1 MLGHEENIL
10 IQSYFK
16 YVCIFEIALF
26 LIHEKMRGH
35 GYRIE
40 VHFTDYCW
48 VVYYMF
54 NYQLGNEI
62 PGV

>member
-40 VHFTDYCW
+40 VHLPTLPFWISIVGLFTTC
-48 VVYYMF
+48 F
-54 NYQLGNEI
+54 IAN
-62 PGV
+62 

>member
-40 VHFTDYCW
+40 VHLPTLPAWISIVGLFTTC
-48 VVYYMF
+48 F
-54 NYQLGNEI
+54 IAN
-62 PGV
+62 

>member
-40 VHFTDYCW
+40 VHLPTLPGYLL
-48 VVYYMF
+48 
-54 NYQLGNEI
+54 LGCLLHVLLPI
-62 PGV
+62 R

>member
-35 GYRIE
+35 GYGIE
-40 VHFTDYCW
+40 VHLPTLPVWISIVGLFTTC
-48 VVYYMF
+48 F
-54 NYQLGNEI
+54 IAN
-62 PGV
+62 